1 MLVVTCALYI
11 ILGALMFQKL
21 EGEHLKEVK
30 REQTENIGNSAQL
43 YIERIWDLTHE
54 HRDKYKNIEDL
65 VNVVKSSS
73 TEEFHDYVD
82 TVFTAHRASRHGYD
96 EDAPTWDFANSV
108 FFTTTMLTSIGYGYV
123 APYTFGGRLFG
134 VIYCLI
140 GFGDFRPS
148 SNNLWTTL
156 AVVIGKWTTLGL
168 SKLSGL

>member
-1 MLVVTCALYI
+1 IRTL
-11 ILGALMFQKL
+11 L
-21 EGEHLKEVK
+21 EGVDGPFPYKTTFSIPEKASKKKLLGINEEVK

-54 HRDKYKNIEDL
+54 HRDKYQNIEDL
-65 VNVVKSSS
+65 VKVVKSSS

-140 GFGDFRPS
+140 
-148 SNNLWTTL
+148 
-156 AVVIGKWTTLGL
+156 
-168 SKLSGL
+168 